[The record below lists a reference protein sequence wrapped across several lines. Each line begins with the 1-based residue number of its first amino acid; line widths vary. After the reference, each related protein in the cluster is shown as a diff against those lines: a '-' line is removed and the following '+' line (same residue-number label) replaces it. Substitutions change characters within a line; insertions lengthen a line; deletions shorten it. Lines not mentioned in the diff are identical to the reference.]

1 MGAILK
7 IIGIILMI
15 GSVYQLFVIFQTQIL
30 SQAVQS
36 QTPDNIFGD
45 FFDFFVQT
53 ATPEITPFDIAS
65 GIFYGIL
72 FIIGLAMLIR
82 K

>member
-1 MGAILK
+1 MGAIVK

-53 ATPEITPFDIAS
+53 ATPEITDFDILS

-72 FIIGLAMLIR
+72 FIIGLALLIR